1 MAQRE
6 AADRDPYHVPQSLAR
21 PGPDRLRGLYKVGP
35 TKRTRQEDD
44 RAPLHLRQHE
54 EVLRPEGDLS
64 QVTLINFFLNKLG
77 FRV

>member
-6 AADRDPYHVPQSLAR
+6 TADRDSYHVPQSFAR
-21 PGPDRLRGLYKVGP
+21 SGPDRLRGHYKVGP
-35 TKRTRQEDD
+35 TEGARQEDD

-64 QVTLINFFLNKLG
+64 QVTLINFFL
-77 FRV
+77 R